1 MCSEKLEMNNRY
13 PPTKNRRSKN
23 GDLSKGSAAML
34 SLLLLSFVFL
44 FAETGLSEPSEPKA
58 ASLEGE
64 ESGLPSKLLRDP
76 FWEVGYV
83 PSDWG
88 RKPGVAEKKI
98 AAEEWDAPASQ
109 LKVSGVSR
117 MGSRVMAVINGSLY
131 SSGDVVEIVHFG
143 KTFQWKVM
151 KIKSNGSVKLER
163 YKIITD
169 TPK

>member
-44 FAETGLSEPSEPKA
+44 FAETGLSEPGEPKA

-76 FWEVGYV
+76 F
-83 PSDWG
+83 
-88 RKPGVAEKKI
+88 
-98 AAEEWDAPASQ
+98 
-109 LKVSGVSR
+109 
-117 MGSRVMAVINGSLY
+117 
-131 SSGDVVEIVHFG
+131 
-143 KTFQWKVM
+143 
-151 KIKSNGSVKLER
+151 
-163 YKIITD
+163 
-169 TPK
+169 